1 MQKNYMTIDEQ
12 INFLKTEK
20 NLKFKSE
27 KLAKR
32 VLQEVG
38 YYKLINA
45 YKIPFVV
52 NNGVSNQYID
62 DVYFEDIYNLYKFDT
77 ELKTIVFEAATNVEI
92 NFKSLLS
99 EVISSQYGIK
109 DKIYLKKDNFA
120 PDTGKADEYT
130 FAQMKKHIK
139 DSIKKQID
147 NMQPAIKWYND
158 NYKYFPFWVVVNVLT
173 IGSVSRIYG
182 KMKDSDKITVAK
194 HYKLPYDYLGSYI
207 RHINLVR
214 NICAHND
221 VLYRYKSINAIPQKI
236 KNVKDLY
243 DKLGILKNPKTGRY
257 VKGSNDFFATMIILK
272 LLLSKENFNLFY
284 TKFKGLLSKLKRKLS
299 PVFYEKILDE
309 MGLPENWFEIK

>member
-1 MQKNYMTIDEQ
+1 MHKHYMTIDEQ
-12 INFLKTEK
+12 VNFLKNEK
-20 NLKFKSE
+20 KLKFKSE

-45 YKIPFVV
+45 YKIPFII
-52 NNGVSNQYID
+52 NNQYLD
-62 DVYFEDIYNLYKFDT
+62 NVYFEDIYNLYKFDT
-77 ELKTIVFEAATNVEI
+77 ELKTIVFEAATNIEI

-109 DKIYLKKDNFA
+109 EKIYLKKENFA

-139 DSIKKQID
+139 DSIKKQVD
-147 NMQPAIKWYND
+147 NMQPAVKWYND
-158 NYKYFPFWVVVNVLT
+158 NYKYFPFWVVVNILT

-182 KMKDSDKITVAK
+182 KLKDSDKITVAK
-194 HYKLPYDYLGSYI
+194 NYKLPYDYLGSYI

-221 VLYRYKSINAIPQKI
+221 VLYRYKSINSIPQKI
-236 KNVKDLY
+236 KNVKDIY
-243 DKLGILKNPKTGRY
+243 EKLGILKNPKTGRY
-257 VKGSNDFFATMIILK
+257 FKGSNDFLATIIIFK

-284 TKFKGLLSKLKRKLS
+284 TKFKGLLSKLKKTLS
-299 PVFYEKILDE
+299 PIFYEKILDE

>member
-1 MQKNYMTIDEQ
+1 MQKHYMTIDEQ

-32 VLQEVG
+32 ILQEVG

-45 YKIPFVV
+45 YKIPFVI
-52 NNGVSNQYID
+52 NNGTNNQYID
-62 DVYFEDIYNLYKFDT
+62 NVYFEDIYNLYKFDT

-109 DKIYLKKDNFA
+109 DKIYLKKENFA
-120 PDTGKADEYT
+120 LDTGKADEYT

-147 NMQPAIKWYND
+147 NMKPAIKWYND
-158 NYKYFPFWVVVNVLT
+158 KYKYFPFWVVVNVLT

-182 KMKDSDKITVAK
+182 KLKDSDKITVAK
-194 HYKLPYDYLGSYI
+194 NYKLPYDYLGSYI

-221 VLYRYKSINAIPQKI
+221 VLYRYKSINSIPQKI

-257 VKGSNDFFATMIILK
+257 LKGSNDFFATIIIFK

-284 TKFKGLLSKLKRKLS
+284 TKFKGLLSKLKKTLN
-299 PVFYEKILDE
+299 PVFYDKILNE
-309 MGLPENWFEIK
+309 MGLPENWNELK

>member
-1 MQKNYMTIDEQ
+1 MHKHYMTIDEQ
-12 INFLKTEK
+12 VNFLKNEK
-20 NLKFKSE
+20 KLKFKSE

-45 YKIPFVV
+45 YKIPFII
-52 NNGVSNQYID
+52 NNQYLD
-62 DVYFEDIYNLYKFDT
+62 NVYFEDIYNLYKFDT
-77 ELKTIVFEAATNVEI
+77 ELKTIVFEAATNIEI

-109 DKIYLKKDNFA
+109 EKIYLKKENFA

-139 DSIKKQID
+139 DSIKKQVD
-147 NMQPAIKWYND
+147 NMQPAVKWYNES
-158 NYKYFPFWVVVNVLT
+158 YKYFPFWVVVNILT

-182 KMKDSDKITVAK
+182 KLKDSDKIIVAK
-194 HYKLPYDYLGSYI
+194 NYKLPYDYLGSYI

-221 VLYRYKSINAIPQKI
+221 VLYRYKSINSIPQKI
-236 KNVKDLY
+236 KNVKDIY
-243 DKLGILKNPKTGRY
+243 EKLGILKNPKTGRY
-257 VKGSNDFFATMIILK
+257 FKGSNDFLATIIIFK

-284 TKFKGLLSKLKRKLS
+284 TKFKGLLSKLKKTLS
-299 PVFYEKILDE
+299 PIFYEKILDE

>member
-1 MQKNYMTIDEQ
+1 MHKHYMTIDEQ
-12 INFLKTEK
+12 VNFLKNEK
-20 NLKFKSE
+20 KLKFKSE

-45 YKIPFVV
+45 YKIPFII
-52 NNGVSNQYID
+52 NNQYLD
-62 DVYFEDIYNLYKFDT
+62 NVYFEDIYNLFKFDI
-77 ELKTIVFEAATNVEI
+77 ELKTIVFEAATNIEI

-109 DKIYLKKDNFA
+109 EKIYLKKENFA

-139 DSIKKQID
+139 DSIKKQVD
-147 NMQPAIKWYND
+147 NMQPAVKWYND
-158 NYKYFPFWVVVNVLT
+158 NYKYFPFWVVVNILT

-182 KMKDSDKITVAK
+182 KLKDSDKITVAK
-194 HYKLPYDYLGSYI
+194 NYKLPYDYLGSYI
-207 RHINLVR
+207 RHINLLR

-221 VLYRYKSINAIPQKI
+221 VLYRYKSINSIPQKI
-236 KNVKDLY
+236 KNVKDIY
-243 DKLGILKNPKTGRY
+243 EELGILKNPKTGRY
-257 VKGSNDFFATMIILK
+257 FKGSNDFLATIIIFK

-284 TKFKGLLSKLKRKLS
+284 TKFKGLLSKLKKTLS
-299 PVFYEKILDE
+299 PIFYEKILDE

>member
-1 MQKNYMTIDEQ
+1 MHKHYMTIDEQ
-12 INFLKTEK
+12 VNFLKNEK
-20 NLKFKSE
+20 KLKFKSE

-45 YKIPFVV
+45 YKIPFTI
-52 NNGVSNQYID
+52 NNQYLD
-62 DVYFEDIYNLYKFDT
+62 NVYFEDIYNLYKFDT
-77 ELKTIVFEAATNVEI
+77 ELKTIVFEAATNIEI

-109 DKIYLKKDNFA
+109 EKIYLKKENFA

-139 DSIKKQID
+139 DSIKKQVD
-147 NMQPAIKWYND
+147 NMQPAVKWYNE
-158 NYKYFPFWVVVNVLT
+158 NYKYFPFWVVVNILT

-182 KMKDSDKITVAK
+182 KLKDSDKIIVAK
-194 HYKLPYDYLGSYI
+194 NYKLPYDYLGSYI

-221 VLYRYKSINAIPQKI
+221 VLYRYKSINSIPQKI
-236 KNVKDLY
+236 KNVKDIY
-243 DKLGILKNPKTGRY
+243 EKLGILKNPKTGRY
-257 VKGSNDFFATMIILK
+257 FKGSNDFLATIIIFK

-284 TKFKGLLSKLKRKLS
+284 TKFKGLLSKLKKTLS
-299 PVFYEKILDE
+299 PIFYEKILDE